1 MAEELLVAEASWLLD
16 KGRPSWEG
24 GRDGLEEVVDV
35 VSYSSGTMMCP
46 ALARGGTPLRF
57 A

>member
-1 MAEELLVAEASWLLD
+1 MAEELRIVGVSWLAD
-16 KGRPSWEG
+16 KLRLSAQG

-35 VSYSSGTMMCP
+35 VSYSSVTTCP
-46 ALARGGTPLRF
+46 VLARGGTPLRF